1 MFKRFLC
8 WIFLLLLPLL
18 IFSQENLSKTIRF
31 YVNVYTWDAN
41 TNQFQ
46 FSHTYEELFGDLAP
60 QVILKPINLSPAAQ
74 RIRLQLNFQS
84 ADGII
89 VPEEV
94 IIENQILSDKEN
106 LIFTIGNPQAWFA
119 KKEIQLSLFSHRPKL
134 DSWLEIPI
142 NWSNAQGRQIPT
154 DYNFTA
160 KSPTTDLSTG
170 YLEPG
175 YAVQI
180 TAQDLKPLRRQ
191 FERLF
196 SYGQFYY
203 VEEASYYKVR
213 IGTFGDRQTA
223 LNLLSAVKKINNG
236 RYSDAF
242 LINET
247 NPLYLYSQKDDGGAA
262 LLDQAVKGV
271 PRTPAADVPAS
282 YEASTQPFNPSL
294 AFVSYEKPGVTIQ
307 LITKVQPPN
316 LAPYRQLED
325 YAPLYVLRED
335 RVYKLKMGPFK
346 SKSEAEA
353 VLPMVRAAGFSSA
366 FVKE

>member
-18 IFSQENLSKTIRF
+18 TFSQENLSKTIRF

-46 FSHTYEELFGDLAP
+46 FSHTYEELFGDLAT

-84 ADGII
+84 PDGII

-94 IIENQILSDKEN
+94 MIENQILPDRDN
-106 LIFTIGNPQAWFA
+106 LIFTIGDPQAWFA
-119 KKEIQLSLFSHRPKL
+119 QKNIRISVFAHRPKL

-142 NWSNAQGRQIPT
+142 NWSNAQRQQVPT
-154 DYNFTA
+154 DYNFTP
-160 KSPTTDLSTG
+160 KSPATDLSTG

-180 TAQDLKPLRRQ
+180 AAQDFKPLQRQ
-191 FERLF
+191 FENLF
-196 SYGQFYY
+196 SYGQLYY
-203 VEEASYYKVR
+203 IQEASYYKIR
-213 IGTFGDRQTA
+213 IGSFGARQTA
-223 LNLLSAVKKINNG
+223 INLLSTIRRLNNG

-247 NPLYLYSQKDDGGAA
+247 DPLYLYDQKDASGAT
-262 LLDQAVKGV
+262 LLDQAVKG
-271 PRTPAADVPAS
+271 PSRTPDEAVPAS
-282 YEASTQPFNPSL
+282 YETAAQPFNPSL
-294 AFVSYEKPGVTIQ
+294 AFVSYEKPGVAIQ
-307 LITKVQPPN
+307 LTTKVQPPN

-325 YAPLYVLRED
+325 YAPLYVLREG